1 MPRICWCHESLIDE
15 KRAADESMSTY
26 VTDDEELGDWLAAAS
41 SVSKG
46 PAKKTS
52 AFHYLLTDSSVADA
66 LGPLGSTHENI
77 LIELKQASSVIPW
90 LCVLARKLLAVPTL
104 LLRLSSCFLQLEISC
119 PKSGPV

>member
-1 MPRICWCHESLIDE
+1 LIDE
-15 KRAADESMSTY
+15 KRAADEFMSTY

-77 LIELKQASSVIPW
+77 LIELKRASFVIPW
-90 LCVLARKLLAVPTL
+90 LCLLARKLLAVPAL
-104 LLRLSSCFLQLEISC
+104 LLGMSTCFQQLEISC
-119 PKSGPV
+119 PKAG